1 MSDTPTSQLVP
12 LWAPWVGEAFR
23 CLASD
28 CQTMDKKDDIF
39 KEEMLFRQSAVTF
52 SPAAAC
58 AALAG
63 GASIETIESPS
74 LE

>member
-1 MSDTPTSQLVP
+1 
-12 LWAPWVGEAFR
+12 
-23 CLASD
+23 
-28 CQTMDKKDDIF
+28 MDKKDDIF

-63 GASIETIESPS
+63 GAMRIENPS
-74 LE
+74 LEKDGTITIEAC